1 MVKNYYKHGINIFN
15 VTDILFPDFKPEI
28 MHKTTIANQF
38 SLVKVSLPKKWIFP
52 LRISWVNMTKSA
64 ENCEFGHICWRNP

>member
-38 SLVKVSLPKKWIFP
+38 SLVKVSLPKK
-52 LRISWVNMTKSA
+52 
-64 ENCEFGHICWRNP
+64 